1 MKPTF
6 ILSSGKVFVV
16 IFLGLVLLTSY
27 FIGFNYFNSID
38 QAKAIEMS
46 KLQAVSNALVSGINP
61 IELESIMLSNPN
73 KDQIQIDNQPELYQK
88 YHSILKKCFLT
99 YQ

>member
-16 IFLGLVLLTSY
+16 IFLGLVFLTSY

-46 KLQAVSNALVSGINP
+46 KLQAVSNALVSGIDP
-61 IELESIMLSNPN
+61 VELEFIMLSNPN
-73 KDQIQIDNQPELYQK
+73 KDQIQRDNQPELYSTAAA
-88 YHSILKKCFLT
+88 SIIGF
-99 YQ
+99 